1 MMAQAVMAPKESRWQ
16 RWLVAPVVAQLTVGT
31 SPERLGWTIALG
43 IVLGV
48 FPILGMPTLVCLL
61 AGYSLRL
68 NQPII
73 QVFKELVYPFHLVL
87 IPVFIRLGECLFR
100 VPLTSFS
107 IPDLLGRFKNDPLQF
122 GRDFGMTACHA
133 VIVWLLIAPFAAIL
147 IQWGVTPVMR
157 KLALSIQ
164 KRREANG

>member
-1 MMAQAVMAPKESRWQ
+1 MMVQTVVAPKESRWR
-16 RWLVAPVVAQLTVGT
+16 RWLVTPVVAQLTVGIT
-31 SPERLGWTIALG
+31 PDRLGWTIALG
-43 IVLGV
+43 IVLGI
-48 FPILGMPTLVCLL
+48 FPILGTPTLMCLL
-61 AGYSLRL
+61 AAHSLRL
-68 NQPII
+68 NHPVI
-73 QVFKELVYPFHLVL
+73 QVAKELVYPLHLVL
-87 IPVFIRLGECLFR
+87 IPVFIRLGERLYG

-122 GRDFGMTACHA
+122 GMDFGMTACHA

-147 IQWGVTPVMR
+147 IKWGLTPVMR